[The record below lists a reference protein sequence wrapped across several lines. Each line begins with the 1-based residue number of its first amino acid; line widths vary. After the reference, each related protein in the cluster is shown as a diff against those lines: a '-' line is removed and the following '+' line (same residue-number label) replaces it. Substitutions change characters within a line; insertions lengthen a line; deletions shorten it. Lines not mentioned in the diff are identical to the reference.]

1 MQYMYRCGR
10 AGCDYQYSAEFL
22 AWARR
27 EGRNH
32 QLHAH
37 EENPPDPL
45 VVDMLITTASAVRV

>member
-1 MQYMYRCGR
+1 MTYSYRCGKG
-10 AGCDYQYSAEFL
+10 GCDYQYSGAFL

-37 EENPPDPL
+37 AENPPDPL
-45 VVDMLITTASAVRV
+45 VVDMLITRAD